1 MKMMIFVVKVRMF
14 LHNLAFLEIA
24 CYVLF
29 LLVAVISLRME
40 RNIELLCE
48 SLDKEVHEV
57 RGKCQISTSG
67 KKTARKGGQSKL
79 RNKNNAR
86 RLYPKRSFKETAI
99 FRCFAIC
106 ATNSLLLCV
115 GKRDLNKM
123 CKSRSLTKVR
133 NILQHS
139 AGGLSDCDALFY

>member
-1 MKMMIFVVKVRMF
+1 MIFPGDSLLRFVFVSWLWSAYEWNATSNSFVSLLTKKSMKSAGNVR
-14 LHNLAFLEIA
+14 
-24 CYVLF
+24 
-29 LLVAVISLRME
+29 
-40 RNIELLCE
+40 
-48 SLDKEVHEV
+48 
-57 RGKCQISTSG
+57 SG
-67 KKTARKGGQSKL
+67 HREKKTARKGGQSKL

-99 FRCFAIC
+99 FRCFAVC

-123 CKSRSLTKVR
+123 WKSRSLTKVC

-139 AGGLSDCDALFY
+139 AGGLSDCDTLFY